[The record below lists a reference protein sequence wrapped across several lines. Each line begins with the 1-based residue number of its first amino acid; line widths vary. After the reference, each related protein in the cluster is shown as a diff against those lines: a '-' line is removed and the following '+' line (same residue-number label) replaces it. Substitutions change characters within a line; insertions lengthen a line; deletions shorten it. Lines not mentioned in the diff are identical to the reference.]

1 VIVTPSAPPDTLTTP
16 PGKFVV
22 LEGIDGAGKSTH
34 LDFICGL
41 LERHV
46 GRAVVRTREPG
57 GTPAGE
63 AIRRILLG
71 ELEPGN
77 TDIDGITETLLAFA
91 SRRAHVQS
99 LIRPALNAGQ
109 WVVSDRFT
117 DSTRAYQGGGAGVDR
132 VWIDSLAYVVEA
144 GCHPDRVYV
153 FDLSAEDAA
162 RRRGGRHAPQDRFE
176 SRDCE
181 YFERVRAVYA
191 DQAQRHPDR
200 YRIIDS
206 RLSLEEIRKVLEQDI
221 LSI

>member
-1 VIVTPSAPPDTLTTP
+1 M
-16 PGKFVV
+16 

-41 LERHV
+41 LERHC
-46 GRAVVRTREPG
+46 GKPVVRTREPG
-57 GTPAGE
+57 GTPVGE

-71 ELEPGN
+71 EVDSGH

-91 SRRAHVQS
+91 SRRAHLEG
-99 LIRPALNAGQ
+99 LIRPALARGQ

-117 DSTRAYQGGGAGVDR
+117 DSTRAYQGGGAGVDMA
-132 VWIDSLAYVVEA
+132 WIDSLADLVEE
-144 GCHPDRVYV
+144 GCTPDRVYV
-153 FDLSAEDAA
+153 FDLPAEDAA
-162 RRRGGRHAPQDRFE
+162 RRRGGRNADQDRFE

-181 YFERVRAVYA
+181 YFERVRAVYGERA
-191 DQAQRHPDR
+191 RKCPDR

-206 RLSLEEIRKVLEQDI
+206 RLSLSKIQKILEKDI